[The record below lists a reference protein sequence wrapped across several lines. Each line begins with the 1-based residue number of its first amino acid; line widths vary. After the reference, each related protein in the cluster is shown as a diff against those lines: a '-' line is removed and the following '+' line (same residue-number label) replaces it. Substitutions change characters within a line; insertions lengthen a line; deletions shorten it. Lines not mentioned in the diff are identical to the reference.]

1 MVHCYFAGMLKTS
14 CRNLL
19 RLSSLGMSVTRIESG
34 IPSLNEI
41 KKSEDDYHPSK
52 YTILV
57 KKSYAGNK
65 RKDPMH
71 YTDRKVGRG
80 YWHFSNT
87 IFHSRPKI
95 HPKTSKG
102 IKLNFYLIF
111 ILLLGLC
118 IDYDWYVISILV
130 NKLVITFV
138 SVDCLLLGYQI
149 KKFEITNFC
158 PEVADCNPRETKST
172 NRQIKTTN

>member
-1 MVHCYFAGMLKTS
+1 MLKTS

-52 YTILV
+52 YTIL
-57 KKSYAGNK
+57 GNK

-118 IDYDWYVISILV
+118 IDYDW
-130 NKLVITFV
+130 
-138 SVDCLLLGYQI
+138 LGYQI